1 MAEPSAPIV
10 TVIIPTFGRLGGL
23 RRAVE
28 SVLAQTSPAPSIIV
42 IDDNDPESAARKEA
56 RHVLGDLIQSGHVKL
71 LEHSANLGGSE
82 ARNTGLRQVTTPYVS
97 FLDDDDEF
105 FADKLE
111 VELEAL
117 EKSSVPSA
125 PAFVMS
131 EMEIQYPDGKR
142 KKTDRHELFS
152 NGRPQLENHL
162 LRVTGFGF
170 VGTPSFLF
178 RTSALMAVGGF
189 PRVKIRQEYA
199 LMLAIL
205 ASGATGIYLG
215 RPTVVVHV
223 SAAGIT
229 RKYSKAK
236 LKELKNIYRLQLNH
250 SDALSSGSQLKMY
263 CNYWIDLAKYF
274 TISGAI
280 SSPAAWLDLVQR

>member
-1 MAEPSAPIV
+1 
-10 TVIIPTFGRLGGL
+10 
-23 RRAVE
+23 VE
-28 SVLAQTSPAPSIIV
+28 SVLAQTSRAQSIIV
-42 IDDNDPESAARKEA
+42 VDDNDPESDARKET
-56 RHVLGDLIQSGHVKL
+56 RHVLADLIQSGLVNL
-71 LEHSANLGGSE
+71 LEHSENLGGSE
-82 ARNTGLRQVTTPYVS
+82 ARNTGLRQVTTPFVS

-105 FADKLE
+105 LADKLQ
-111 VELEAL
+111 VELSAL
-117 EKSSVPSA
+117 DRTSVASG

-131 EMEIQYPDGKR
+131 EMEIRYPDGKR
-142 KKTDRHELFS
+142 KKTNRHELFS

-178 RTSALMAVGGF
+178 RTSALIAVGGF
-189 PRVKIRQEYA
+189 PRVKIRQEYTLLLA
-199 LMLAIL
+199 LL

-215 RPTVVVHV
+215 WPTVVVHV

-229 RKYSKAK
+229 RNYSKVK

-250 SDALSSGSQLKMY
+250 SDALSSKSHLRMY

-274 TISGAI
+274 AISGAI
-280 SSPAAWLDLVQR
+280 SSPAAWLDLLRR